1 MSTGGPF
8 SCRRPSKES
17 KSPLSGAGSQGVQQ
31 RPALTA
37 KQRLLAC
44 PSCSA
49 LGQVPGAAPFLN
61 YPPHT
66 HTACTR
72 GPARVW
78 ERGLDSHLC
87 RQDPGRAPQAPHL
100 PSGLG
105 TGTAQP
111 VGEKALPGAGDTG
124 LGDRPNEE
132 PRLLPSSRRGQR
144 CPEPPPG
151 NKSLTE
157 DRRAPQCSQEPLAS
171 AHGLP
176 VGPSAGSGQPG
187 RGEPLREAAA
197 SRGSSERASLGPA
210 AGAPH
215 PTVCEGHLPGAV
227 SAKPRPHRRGWGR
240 GGLVAA
246 PFFRCGN

>member
-87 RQDPGRAPQAPHL
+87 RQDPGRAPEAPRL

-111 VGEKALPGAGDTG
+111 VGEKALPGAG

-132 PRLLPSSRRGQR
+132 PPHSRGRS
-144 CPEPPPG
+144 PPAACAPVPG
-151 NKSLTE
+151 ALS
-157 DRRAPQCSQEPLAS
+157 LAS
-171 AHGLP
+171 CPAPEGD
-176 VGPSAGSGQPG
+176 SGVQSPPQG
-187 RGEPLREAAA
+187 T
-197 SRGSSERASLGPA
+197 SL
-210 AGAPH
+210 
-215 PTVCEGHLPGAV
+215 
-227 SAKPRPHRRGWGR
+227 
-240 GGLVAA
+240 
-246 PFFRCGN
+246 